1 MGQRF
6 SASLAGSRG
15 FSLTELMIVVAF
27 ATALMAMTVPIV
39 SDITQNAKLNEA
51 ARLVERE
58 LQDARLRAVNVNRP
72 LRVRINC
79 PSTGYIR
86 TVEYIGTT
94 ADTSTNR
101 CLASAY
107 PFPAGDLDVMTK
119 PNYDGPVRAMPPGA
133 TVATGTIEF
142 EPNGTAMLVVSN
154 TPQNITTSVSIA
166 VTRAGKSKTV
176 TVNGAGKIQVQ

>member
-6 SASLAGSRG
+6 IFTTDGSRG
-15 FSLTELMIVVAF
+15 FSLVELVMVIAF
-27 ATALMAMTVPIV
+27 AAALMAISVPLV
-39 SDITQNAKLNEA
+39 SDITQSSKLTEA

-72 LRVRINC
+72 LRVRLNC
-79 PSTGYIR
+79 PAAGYLR

-94 ADTSTNR
+94 ADTSSNR
-101 CLASAY
+101 CLVSAY
-107 PFPAGDLDVMTK
+107 PYPAEDRDLMTK
-119 PNYDGPVRAMPPGA
+119 PNYDGPLRAIPAGA

-142 EPNGTAMLVVSN
+142 EPNGTAMLVVSG
-154 TPQNITTSVSIA
+154 TPQSITAGVGIT

-176 TVNGAGKIQVQ
+176 TVNGAGKIQLQ